1 MRTWGEA
8 KSFIIYTLFAWSAS
22 EIKCDCPSIES
33 GSVVTV
39 GDMVNNLKQF
49 NDDFS
54 SDGSFGNEEKGLS
67 PEKFYDA
74 AGDEVEKLKESNLVE
89 PAAITRTKQLITIR
103 QAQTRDGVFTPQ
115 GSSGENPTE
124 VAQAKALVSE
134 VRSWVAALQDLENP
148 AHIFLD
154 EAETLSSA
162 LDSNSGAV
170 LEVYAMALE
179 SATYA
184 ILGQDDDAP
193 AVLTMLETST
203 TDSISASIE
212 EKASFPTVVEVTH
225 EDGQVI
231 GSIKITKNDSPLQYV
246 ISGSDLHGV
255 ALNTTLSMNVD
266 PLAETIA
273 AGDVVVNV
281 NGKAS
286 NQNVSIDISDA
297 KFTTTLTEE
306 WDTSDN
312 DGPVLGA
319 AALKGALAVTSLS
332 SGKATNKKITADAE
346 IKFVALNS
354 KVDSFVDNDTGLSLE
369 KVALDNLTVSNDR
382 GETAGLSASLS
393 INNAAHFDTLSYLEG
408 WYDYDDAVQPVV
420 NVDFSKAEDGMETAD
435 SFLDATLN
443 ITGSIN
449 LEGKD
454 EATLTITTNKTG
466 IKSGNMTATLGYS
479 GKTLQ
484 LSANTTNGSEDGT
497 DFSVSFKNSDGA
509 TMKLSRSKGQMTG
522 EVMVGSTRVGT
533 INSQDGVA
541 VIRYNDGTFE
551 SL

>member
-1 MRTWGEA
+1 
-8 KSFIIYTLFAWSAS
+8 
-22 EIKCDCPSIES
+22 
-33 GSVVTV
+33 
-39 GDMVNNLKQF
+39 MVNNLKQF